1 MPRKSKNPKA
11 PKAPKTLTKTL
22 TNLSSIPGSPGGLG
36 GPSNDANVAS
46 SQTKSNVLIFG
57 IIISL
62 IALIINVNAIIW
74 VYKLEAIP
82 ECKCSDNW
90 MRTYVK
96 YYLLIVIPVITIML
110 FINIYLYSNGL
121 GPNEINSSLYTMFRM
136 FYGLVNFLGFINII
150 ITIIF
155 INRLKEMNC
164 ECSEDIRREIY
175 FIYNIIL
182 ASFIGIVILITLMS
196 IPLVISAFRK

>member
-1 MPRKSKNPKA
+1 MPRKSKSPKA
-11 PKAPKTLTKTL
+11 AKSLTKTL
-22 TNLSSIPGSPGGLG
+22 TNLSPIPGSPGGLG
-36 GPSNDANVAS
+36 SAGSIGAPS
-46 SQTKSNVLIFG
+46 SQTKSNGLLFSIVLG
-57 IIISL
+57 L
-62 IALIINVNAIIW
+62 IALIINVNAILW

-96 YYLLIVIPVITIML
+96 YYLLVVIPFMIVML
-110 FINIYLYSNGL
+110 LINAYLYSVGL
-121 GPNEINSSLYTMFRM
+121 GPSDITSGLYTMFRM

>member
-1 MPRKSKNPKA
+1 MPRKSKKSPKS
-11 PKAPKTLTKTL
+11 LTKTL
-22 TNLSSIPGSPGGLG
+22 SNLSPIPGSPGGPG
-36 GPSNDANVAS
+36 SVGSVGTPS
-46 SQTKSNVLIFG
+46 SQTKSNGLLFSLVLG
-57 IIISL
+57 L
-62 IALIINVNAIIW
+62 IALIINVNAILW

-96 YYLLIVIPVITIML
+96 YYLLVVIPFMIIML
-110 FINIYLYSNGL
+110 LINAYLYSVGL
-121 GPNEINSSLYTMFRM
+121 GPNDITSGLYTMFRM

-164 ECSEDIRREIY
+164 ECSEDVRREIY
-175 FIYNIIL
+175 FIYNIVL
-182 ASFIGIVILITLMS
+182 ASFIGITILVTLMT
-196 IPLVISAFRK
+196 IPLFISAIRKPA

>member
-1 MPRKSKNPKA
+1 MPRKSKSPKVA
-11 PKAPKTLTKTL
+11 KSLTKTL
-22 TNLSSIPGSPGGLG
+22 TNLSPIPGSPGGLG
-36 GPSNDANVAS
+36 GPATAATAGVS
-46 SQTKSNVLIFG
+46 SQVKSNMLIFAIVFG
-57 IIISL
+57 L
-62 IALIINVNAIIW
+62 IALIINVNAILW

-96 YYLLIVIPVITIML
+96 YYLLVVIPVMVIMILINFYL
-110 FINIYLYSNGL
+110 FTNNL
-121 GPNEINSSLYTMFRM
+121 GPSDISSTLYTMFRV
-136 FYGLVNFLGFINII
+136 FAGFVNFLGFINII

-164 ECSEDIRREIY
+164 ECSEDVRREIY

-182 ASFIGIVILITLMS
+182 ASFIGITILITLMS
-196 IPLVISAFRK
+196 LPLAITALRRQ

>member
-1 MPRKSKNPKA
+1 MPRKSKT

-36 GPSNDANVAS
+36 GPSNDANVTS

>member
-1 MPRKSKNPKA
+1 MPRKSKTPKT
-11 PKAPKTLTKTL
+11 PKTLTKTL
-22 TNLSSIPGSPGGLG
+22 TNLSPIPGSPGGLG
-36 GPSNDANVAS
+36 GPDNATES
-46 SQTKSNVLIFG
+46 SQIKTNAIIFAIVIG
-57 IIISL
+57 L

-96 YYLLIVIPVITIML
+96 YYLLVVIPVMVITL
-110 FINIYLYSNGL
+110 FVNVYLFTNSLSHND
-121 GPNEINSSLYTMFRM
+121 INSSLYTMFRV
-136 FYGLVNFLGFINII
+136 FAGFVNFLGFINII

-164 ECSEDIRREIY
+164 ECSEDVRREIY
-175 FIYNIIL
+175 FIYNIVL
-182 ASFIGIVILITLMS
+182 ASFIGITILITLMS
-196 IPLVISAFRK
+196 LPLFIMAFRKGT

>member
-1 MPRKSKNPKA
+1 MPRKSKTPKT
-11 PKAPKTLTKTL
+11 PKTLTKTL

-36 GPSNDANVAS
+36 GPDNTVAS

-164 ECSEDIRREIY
+164 ECSEDVRREIY